1 MEEAHIKKPL
11 LTYHG
16 SKTVKALQII
26 WESYTSKQ
34 MVSQYRDLGINTAFS
49 SEA

>member
-1 MEEAHIKKPL
+1 MEEARIEKPL
-11 LTYHG
+11 LTYHS

-26 WESYTSKQ
+26 YKTYTSKQ
-34 MVSQYRDLGINTAFS
+34 MVSQYRDLDINAAFS